1 MSELGP
7 ESELQLVIRSQNG
20 DVSAFNELVLHYQ
33 QMVYNVV
40 LRMLGDRDVAADVTQ
55 DAFFA
60 AFRGI
65 QMFRGGTSFR
75 AWLLRIASN
84 QACDHWRRT
93 HRHPAESLDTIINE
107 DEPHTSDIL
116 SSLAATNQEGN
127 PEELLLNQE
136 LQELL
141 QQALEELPLDQRVA
155 VVLCDI
161 QGLSYEEIAATTQTT
176 MGTVRSRIAR
186 GRGRLRKYLYD
197 HRELL
202 PRSYRLHTDR
212 E

>member
-1 MSELGP
+1 
-7 ESELQLVIRSQNG
+7 
-20 DVSAFNELVLHYQ
+20 
-33 QMVYNVV
+33 
-40 LRMLGDRDVAADVTQ
+40 
-55 DAFFA
+55 
-60 AFRGI
+60 
-65 QMFRGGTSFR
+65 
-75 AWLLRIASN
+75 
-84 QACDHWRRT
+84 RRT
-93 HRHPAESLDTIINE
+93 HRHPVESLETMTDE
-107 DEPHTSDIL
+107 DEPHGAGIL
-116 SSLAATNQEGN
+116 SSLAATGQEGN
-127 PEELLLNQE
+127 PEEALLSQE
-136 LQELL
+136 LQGLI